1 MSGYDEDK
9 HHNPRTATEVAR
21 QYARQG
27 ERLLERLAE
36 AGSHAERRGDQVVIV
51 RKGGRLA
58 LSAGMPTGVLAALI
72 ESGAVACSTKGGRS
86 EFRIT
91 EAGQARLRRAAAGE
105 SETPFADQHRC
116 IVERSDGEGGTQR
129 VNLREDPLE
138 LFRRA
143 RGFAL
148 IGEAELAAGDRLRAD
163 LTSAQ
168 ALPQV
173 TANWSRL
180 VVDGAGYSGELN
192 LSERVIAAR
201 SRVDAALRAVGPD
214 FSGILVDVCGFS
226 KGLETLE
233 RDHAL
238 PQRAGKVA
246 LGFGLRALARHYGL
260 SSEARGKD
268 RVPMRQWGAPDC
280 RPTLHARQATG

>member
-1 MSGYDEDK
+1 MSGGERDMA
-9 HHNPRTATEVAR
+9 RTASDVAR
-21 QYARQG
+21 LYARQG

-36 AGSHAERRGDQVVIV
+36 PGCHAERRGDQVVIV

-58 LSAGMPTGVLAALI
+58 LSAGMPTGVLASLI
-72 ESGAVACSTKGGRS
+72 ESGAVACTTRAGRA

-91 EAGQARLRRAAAGE
+91 EAGQARLRRAAAGD
-105 SETPFADQHRC
+105 SETPFADQHRR
-116 IVERSDGEGGTQR
+116 IVERADGEGGTQR

-148 IGEAELAAGDRLRAD
+148 IGEAELAAGDRLRVE
-163 LTSAQ
+163 LTLAQ

-192 LSERVIAAR
+192 RSERVVAAR
-201 SRVDAALRAVGPD
+201 ARVDAALRAVGPD
-214 FSGILVDVCGFS
+214 FAGILVDVCGFS
-226 KGLETLE
+226 KGLEMLE
-233 RDHAL
+233 REHAL

-246 LGFGLRALARHYGL
+246 LGFALRALARHYGL
-260 SSEARGKD
+260 ASVATGKD
-268 RVPMRQWGAPDC
+268 RAPMRHWGAEDY
-280 RPTLHARQATG
+280 RPSLPARQVSG